1 MARKKAEPAKKKP
14 APTKAAAP
22 AAVEPNRGEV
32 IAAVSA
38 LLYAVY
44 RATRRSVCR
53 ALRIHT

>member
-1 MARKKAEPAKKKP
+1 MGACLA
-14 APTKAAAP
+14 
-22 AAVEPNRGEV
+22 V